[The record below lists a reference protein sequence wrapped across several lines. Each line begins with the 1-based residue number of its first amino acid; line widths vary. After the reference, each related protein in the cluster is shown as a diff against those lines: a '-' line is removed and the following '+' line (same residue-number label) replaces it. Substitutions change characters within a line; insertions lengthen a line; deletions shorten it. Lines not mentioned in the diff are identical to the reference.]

1 MIQSSHWCRG
11 RHWASGAARRL
22 QIDGGNVAELSCF
35 LIRGVYFVAVVVS
48 RHPRLAVVWRK
59 RLEIL
64 HCIRHLRFAVDYG
77 KRLGARARW
86 SYLGLEMS
94 YNGFTSLLRR
104 WLQGQLVSLTHK
116 SPSLFFCVFSLY
128 CKARCHGQ
136 FICMFT
142 RKYWWTFGSIF
153 C

>member
-86 SYLGLEMS
+86 SYLGLEMY
-94 YNGFTSLLRR
+94 YNGFTSLLGDCRASLCL
-104 WLQGQLVSLTHK
+104 WLINH
-116 SPSLFFCVFSLY
+116 LFFCVFSLY